1 MLDFVRFAEVTM
13 AEKILIIDDDLD
25 TLRLVGL
32 MLQRHG
38 YEISTAS
45 KGELG
50 LKKAFEECPDLIVL
64 DIMMPEMDGYE
75 VARQLRENKLTAKTP
90 ILMFTA
96 KTQLDDKVAG
106 FDAGAD
112 DYITKPTHPFELQS
126 HVRTLL
132 ARVGQQVDDSETA
145 IPETKGFVIGVLS
158 ASGGSG
164 VSSLATNLGSG
175 LFQKTQADVVLAE
188 FTPGQG
194 SLAHDLGLGDGTE
207 GGLTTLLSASPVNI
221 SRSAVAA
228 QLIPHN
234 SGFKTL
240 LASNQPDDIHL
251 SDNIAQYE
259 NLLAR
264 LSTLGRFILLDLG
277 TGLAPFTQ
285 RLLPLIN
292 ELIVVFEGSADA
304 ITSANALIKN
314 LVELGVSDGHLSVVV
329 NNRTRSENQMSFAE
343 VQKELGHPI
352 AATLTPAPELFQQA
366 ARLNLPAVICQPG
379 SLTTQQLGQLVDLI
393 IEREAKE

>member
-1 MLDFVRFAEVTM
+1 M

-38 YEISTAS
+38 YEISTANR
-45 KGELG
+45 GELG
-50 LKKAFEECPDLIVL
+50 LKKAFEERPDLIVL

-90 ILMFTA
+90 IIMFTA

-106 FDAGAD
+106 YDAGAD

-132 ARVGQQVDDSETA
+132 AQVGQKVDDSETTL
-145 IPETKGFVIGVLS
+145 PETKGFVIAVLS
-158 ASGGSG
+158 ASSGSG

-194 SLAHDLGLGDGTE
+194 SLAHDLGLGDGKE
-207 GGLTTLLSASPVNI
+207 VGLNKLLNTSPANI
-221 SRSAVAA
+221 SRSAVAE
-228 QLIPHN
+228 QLIPHK

-240 LASNQPDDIHL
+240 LASNQPNDIHL
-251 SDNIAQYE
+251 IDNIAQYE

-277 TGLAPFTQ
+277 AGLPPVIQ
-285 RLLPLIN
+285 RLLPLMN
-292 ELIVVFEGSADA
+292 ELLVVLEGDADA
-304 ITSANALIKN
+304 ITPTRTLIED
-314 LVELGVSDGHLSVVV
+314 LVELGVSDGHLSVVM
-329 NNRTRSENQMSFAE
+329 NNRTRSENQMSHAD

-366 ARLNLPAVICQPG
+366 ARLHVPAVICQPG